1 MRFARMSEEH
11 EYLKLEVTRT
21 QSTEIY
27 LMVPKGW
34 RPTREDRAMIGRAAR
49 ITTYDSDWDN
59 DPMEECVSVEGC
71 KLIAEA
77 PCAFEVFDAVAHLA
91 KAAAEEII
99 PNEVKTAHHPFNEA

>member
-1 MRFARMSEEH
+1 MSEEH

-34 RPTREDRAMIGRAAR
+34 RPTQKDRAMIGRAAR
-49 ITTYDSDWDN
+49 ITTYDYDWNN

-77 PCAFEVFDAVAHLA
+77 PRAFEVFDVAEHLA
-91 KAAAEEII
+91 KSEAK
-99 PNEVKTAHHPFNEA
+99 NDSNPFNEA